1 MLLYI
6 AKFQFTVNSHKIG
19 NTVISTIYINLIS
32 YIYKQKGV
40 NDSSLLPLFFSLIFL
55 FSLVNVNPKNSD
67 KSNDFNKVIKE
78 RVPRRIA
85 KKLSSS
91 RSRRCPLNRISRGER
106 RADHSPYFPLR
117 ERTNLISFY
126 EFSFILRI

>member
-19 NTVISTIYINLIS
+19 NTVISTIYINPIS

-78 RVPRRIA
+78 RVLKRIA

-91 RSRRCPLNRISRGER
+91 TH
-106 RADHSPYFPLR
+106 ADVP
-117 ERTNLISFY
+117 
-126 EFSFILRI
+126 

>member
-6 AKFQFTVNSHKIG
+6 AKFPFTVNSHKIG

-78 RVPRRIA
+78 RVLKRIA

-91 RSRRCPLNRISRGER
+91 AHADVPLNRISRGER
-106 RADHSPYFPLR
+106 RADYSPDFPLR
-117 ERTNLISFY
+117 ENTNLISFY
-126 EFSFILRI
+126 DFSFILRI

>member
-1 MLLYI
+1 M
-6 AKFQFTVNSHKIG
+6 
-19 NTVISTIYINLIS
+19 ISTIYINLIS

-78 RVPRRIA
+78 RVLKRIA

-91 RSRRCPLNRISRGER
+91 AH
-106 RADHSPYFPLR
+106 ADVP
-117 ERTNLISFY
+117 
-126 EFSFILRI
+126 